1 MHNAIAPLVWFAAIG
16 VAISVTAVLAQ
27 EGEAI
32 APFVLPESPNSAPME
47 AVWDYAPEAPGGNLT
62 RTGPYFVSRWGNI
75 VVRGR
80 LEEGRVVSALT
91 FIQCGRDQNPATQVT
106 LIGEAPD
113 DLCDSI
119 EPLPEGKLIS
129 TSGGKFN
136 VYGQATGWTV
146 LDFAQVIDN
155 STFHNGINP
164 IVEGRNEDGWGVT
177 SLGAVFHNENGR
189 HVIYA
194 PGETVQLPHGRT
206 FVVAPDMW
214 QEELDAL
221 VVGDAMAATSAE
233 LDKLFGVAEEK
244 ESPPTWFYFLF
255 FGVPLLLI
263 GGLVYG
269 VVRFFRR
276 KKIPASP
283 QYTGALPTLRE
294 ALREPD
300 PPENH

>member
-1 MHNAIAPLVWFAAIG
+1 MLHDLVRNPWMVALLLLTTTAAR
-16 VAISVTAVLAQ
+16 AQ
-27 EGEAI
+27 EEEAT

-80 LEEGRVVSALT
+80 LEEGRVISALT

-106 LIGEAPD
+106 LIGQAPD
-113 DLCDSI
+113 DLCDSV
-119 EPLPEGKLIS
+119 EPVPEGKLIS
-129 TSGGKFN
+129 TLAEKFN

-146 LDFAQVIDN
+146 VDFAQIIDD
-155 STFHNGINP
+155 STFETGINP
-164 IVEGRNEDGWGVT
+164 VVAGRTEDGWGVT

-189 HVIYA
+189 HVFYA
-194 PGETVQLPHGRT
+194 PGETVQLPGGDS
-206 FVVAPDMW
+206 FVVKPVME
-214 QEELDAL
+214 QEEVETL
-221 VVGDAMAATSAE
+221 VIGDAMAATSAQ
-233 LDKLFGVAEEK
+233 LDKLFSATEK
-244 ESPPTWFYFLF
+244 KETPPLWFAFLF
-255 FGVPLLLI
+255 FGLPILLV

-283 QYTGALPTLRE
+283 QYTGALPTRPE